1 MRKWILRL
9 TGISKKAEE
18 EEEEYCWGTLLLSL
32 LHCMR
37 FSSKSLIFIQFILF
51 IWVLGI
57 LTLFMGIYYI
67 KKFVFGPV
75 RKSKVSPYLKYL
87 LLRDKG
93 WCLQAVRTAGHTLDS
108 TSKPLLVS
116 EVLD

>member
-1 MRKWILRL
+1 MGYTFAQSASLY
-9 TGISKKAEE
+9 A
-18 EEEEYCWGTLLLSL
+18 LLFEVINIYSVYSIYLGVG
-32 LHCMR
+32 H
-37 FSSKSLIFIQFILF
+37 FNFIQGYIL
-51 IWVLGI
+51 
-57 LTLFMGIYYI
+57 YK